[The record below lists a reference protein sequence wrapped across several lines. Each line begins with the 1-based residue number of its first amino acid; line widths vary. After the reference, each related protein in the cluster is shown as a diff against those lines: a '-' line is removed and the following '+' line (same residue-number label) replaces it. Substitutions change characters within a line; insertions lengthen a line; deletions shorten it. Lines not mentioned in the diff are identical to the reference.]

1 MFLFHFSNIYKHCEF
16 KTHSMK
22 WSARMN
28 YHLNGLWVQLT
39 NPMKSF
45 FMEKKLDS
53 SNPSAWMKW
62 ILINESIIIDWMN
75 SVDDY
80 VQNAM
85 TWIFQ
90 GCKMTQLDEMS
101 CNEWMRQSYE
111 TSCCSKWNKFHPWIT
126 INEWINLHS

>member
-1 MFLFHFSNIYKHCEF
+1 
-16 KTHSMK
+16 
-22 WSARMN
+22 MN

-85 TWIFQ
+85 T
-90 GCKMTQLDEMS
+90 
-101 CNEWMRQSYE
+101 
-111 TSCCSKWNKFHPWIT
+111 
-126 INEWINLHS
+126 